1 MSEITNLKIPYEEF
15 KSLVIEAIKSHGE
28 SFQFVNLQI
37 TIAQLAIKKEL
48 VQNPFPPNHFG
59 GTPWLTNKDKNRV
72 REVLWDLITER
83 VLTIGDY
90 SNDSWPFLSLTD
102 YGLRAIEAEQPVP
115 NDVTGYLSRL
125 RREIPDIDETI
136 EIYLSES
143 VRTYNINQL
152 LSATITLGCASE
164 KALLILIETYA
175 DTYENVDKKQKFIK
189 KTSGKFIK
197 KQFDEFNKEIQALK
211 GDLPFS
217 IKDGYDN
224 TLIGVFQM
232 IRNNRNGAGHP
243 TGKKVDKYT
252 LFANLQVF
260 ITYCR
265 FIYDM
270 KEFFEKN
277 KH

>member
-1 MSEITNLKIPYEEF
+1 MSEITDLKIPYEEF
-15 KSLVIEAIKSHGE
+15 KSLVIESIKSHGD
-28 SFQFVNLQI
+28 SFQFVNLQN
-37 TIAQLAIKKEL
+37 TIANLAIKKEL
-48 VQNPFPPNHFG
+48 AQNPFPPNHFG
-59 GTPWLTNKDKNRV
+59 GAPWLSHKDKNRV

-102 YGLRAIEAEQPVP
+102 YGLKAIEAEQPVP
-115 NDVTGYLSRL
+115 NDISGYLSRL
-125 RREIPDIDETI
+125 KKEIPDIDETI
-136 EIYLSES
+136 EVYLSES
-143 VRTYNINQL
+143 IRTYNINQL

-175 DTYENVDKKQKFIK
+175 DTFKNVDKKEKFIK
-189 KTSGKFIK
+189 KISEKFIK
-197 KQFDEFNKEIQALK
+197 KQFNEFNKEIQILK
-211 GDLPFS
+211 RDLPFV

-224 TLIGVFQM
+224 TLTGVFQM
-232 IRNNRNGAGHP
+232 IRNNRNDAGHP
-243 TGKKVDKYT
+243 TGKKVDKYI

-270 KEFFEKN
+270 KEYFEIN